1 MKQRKEHL
9 KQQRENER
17 KKFIHPDGIAVFSF
31 ARQSSGDEIDSA
43 SISDQLAANRKNAE
57 KLNLQISWEDWDAN
71 ITGYSYPDTEYFRAC
86 YKLDLALQKYF
97 ATHAAT
103 NNRPVFRDG
112 LGFIFNQ
119 MRKGDILLLDT
130 ATRLVRATTIPTN
143 ESNIWNWL
151 EMMEIKIFVGTQSYN
166 LKDIGT
172 RIISAV
178 ETQSKEEKAK
188 NAIRG
193 LCSAKDKGILIGFHR
208 LFGYE
213 FSKSRGRQFLF
224 PVESE
229 IKIVREIFS
238 AFLAGEGK
246 NSICRRLNA
255 GKTFGQWTTSR
266 LNLLLNNPKYAGMMP
281 NSQNELIPC
290 PAIEEPAIDFD
301 AWQKVQ
307 LLQRMYAPRKEKACG
322 RIYLLSGL
330 VRCGYCG
337 SIMKPQANRSGRAD
351 KYYLCLK
358 HASCIHLESHCRGS
372 ALIDSN
378 EKQTGLEKIMNY
390 FGMLYFLRDS
400 CSQTVLRLE
409 KEKSEL
415 MQELE
420 KTASVLNSMKA
431 ALKKNFFLFGT
442 LHEGMEHAVEQLK
455 KIEDEIKVRD
465 LEIAEIHEGKQHKMS
480 KNITLTEWNHYPMI
494 EKQKV
499 MRNIFRQI
507 SIFEDHYELHFLNNE
522 TLSIPKCVHG
532 KRLLNPDIHF
542 FEISPD
548 YRKMQI
554 VLKAPTLNSFSRKRI
569 LFENEKI
576 SVFLLL

>member
-1 MKQRKEHL
+1 MQPKKEYL
-9 KQQRENER
+9 KQKRENER
-17 KKFIHPDGIAVFSF
+17 KKFIHPEGVAVFSF

-43 SISDQLAANRKNAE
+43 SIGDQLAANRKNAE

-97 ATHAAT
+97 STHAAT
-103 NNRPVFRDG
+103 NNKPVFRDG

-119 MRKGDILLLDT
+119 MRRGDILLLDT

-188 NAIRG
+188 NAVRG
-193 LCSAKDKGILIGFHR
+193 LSSAKDKGVMVGFHR

-213 FSKSRGRQFLF
+213 FSKSRGRQLLL
-224 PVESE
+224 PVTPEFNAV
-229 IKIVREIFS
+229 KDIFK

-255 GKTFGQWTTSR
+255 YKTLGFWTTSR
-266 LNLLLNNPKYAGMMP
+266 LNLLLNNPKYAGMIP
-281 NSQNELIPC
+281 DSNNKLIRC
-290 PAIEEPAIDFD
+290 PAVEEPAIEFD
-301 AWQKVQ
+301 SWQKVQ
-307 LLQRMYAPRKEKACG
+307 LLQRMYAPRKEKASG
-322 RIYLLSGL
+322 RLYLLSGL

-351 KYYLCLK
+351 KYYLCVK
-358 HASCIHLESHCRGS
+358 HASCLHAESSCRGS

-378 EKQTGLEKIMNY
+378 EKQTGLEKIMTC
-390 FGMLYFLRDS
+390 FGMVYFLKDS
-400 CSQTVLRLE
+400 HIQRVLRLE

-415 MQELE
+415 SREYE
-420 KTASVLNSMKA
+420 KTVALLNSMKS
-431 ALKKNFFLFGT
+431 ALKKNYFLFDV
-442 LHEGMEHAVEQLK
+442 LQEAMENAAEQLEKLDDKMKIKEMEIREIDTGNHQEIHK
-455 KIEDEIKVRD
+455 KI
-465 LEIAEIHEGKQHKMS
+465 
-480 KNITLTEWNHYPMI
+480 TLSEWNRYPMQ
-494 EKQKV
+494 EKQKIMKKV
-499 MRNIFRQI
+499 FRQI
-507 SIFEDHYELHFLNNE
+507 SIFEDHYDLLLFNND
-522 TLSIPKCVHG
+522 TFSIPKYLHG
-532 KRLLNPDIHF
+532 KRFLNPELHSF
-542 FEISPD
+542 VVFPD
-548 YRKMQI
+548 YQKLQI
-554 VLKAPTLNSFSRKRI
+554 TLKAPYTGLPDRKNV
-569 LFENEKI
+569 LYENERM
-576 SVFLLL
+576 SVIFLS